1 MVNSVNLQ
9 TAYPKYKMLL
19 SNSAKKISKELGT
32 KVIIEPTSK
41 KICQKVGLNKEV
53 ANCLNTA
60 DFLKMVYQK
69 IKEKGYRIP
78 KIFISEEQS
87 PREYNIAG
95 QQLGNWNIYG
105 PGRLEVS
112 EPSLIIHECAHFLHN
127 KNMPWNQ
134 PLYAIFCSLRSL
146 FRPFLNHKEK
156 EILISDFKRA
166 YSEGYFKYIE
176 LEKSV
181 KLGYI
186 DEKKLKEFQKEP
198 EKLLVRNAFKNVSEF
213 IAEYFTLASQGFKF
227 SPEITKR
234 YEAFHGPEIK
244 GIFTKEEINM
254 MVKYRKKLEERKSV
268 KL

>member
-1 MVNSVNLQ
+1 MINSVNLQ

-134 PLYAIFCSLRSL
+134 PLYAIFCSSKILRYLSYLSL
-146 FRPFLNHKEK
+146 LSNPLSTAR
-156 EILISDFKRA
+156 
-166 YSEGYFKYIE
+166 
-176 LEKSV
+176 
-181 KLGYI
+181 
-186 DEKKLKEFQKEP
+186 
-198 EKLLVRNAFKNVSEF
+198 
-213 IAEYFTLASQGFKF
+213 FTLQSGSLVCVHGWNLQPSASETY
-227 SPEITKR
+227 S
-234 YEAFHGPEIK
+234 
-244 GIFTKEEINM
+244 
-254 MVKYRKKLEERKSV
+254 S
-268 KL
+268 